1 MVNVS
6 SAPQEKPPLSHAAEK
21 ADLKGRP
28 EHLKDTLKRLLSLAR
43 PESKTLWIGT
53 LFLLLG
59 TLMGLAYPQAIRVII
74 DTALH
79 PEKGHTRMIDLAALA
94 MTAIFLVQGIAVAF
108 RSYLFTVAGERI
120 VTRLRQDLYLRIIRQ
135 EIGFF
140 DQRRTGELINR
151 LASDTTVL
159 QNTVSVNISMAL
171 RFLASA
177 LGAVALLLYTSP
189 ILTGLMLLVVPP
201 VALGAVFFGRTIRKL
216 SREAQDA
223 LAKASEVAEETIGGI
238 RTVRVYSHE
247 PQEFKRY
254 SASVEESFSIA
265 RQRARA
271 TAIFSGAASFAA
283 YGAIAVVL
291 WYGGR
296 LVIAKQMGVG
306 DLTSFVLYTLL
317 LAVSL
322 GALGGL
328 WADFMRAAGAGDRVF
343 ALMDRIPEIPM
354 DEGKVLDEVRGEMRF
369 SEVRFAYPSRPDVEV
384 LKGIDLTLPR
394 GQIIALVG
402 PSGGGKSTVASLM
415 TRLYDPLQGRVLL
428 DGCDLRELNASWLRL
443 QIGVVE
449 QEPMLFSTTIA
460 DNIRYGDPDATDEE
474 VEAAAKAANAHDFIR
489 RFPEGYRTEVGE
501 RGVQLSGG
509 QKQRVAIARAVLK
522 DPRLLILD
530 EATSALDTESE
541 ALVKEALERLM
552 KDRTTLV
559 IAHRLSTVKDAHR
572 VVVIADGQIVQQGTH
587 QELLEQ
593 EGIYLRLV
601 QKQFAGEDRPP
612 TALRK
617 ASVDVSEQT

>member
-1 MVNVS
+1 MADAPSPHTKS
-6 SAPQEKPPLSHAAEK
+6 SVAEK
-21 ADLKGRP
+21 SEMIDPKGRP
-28 EHLKDTLKRLLSLAR
+28 EHLRETLKRLLNLAR
-43 PESKTLWIGT
+43 PEAKTLWIGT

-59 TLMGLAYPQAIRVII
+59 TAMSLSYPQAIRSII

-79 PEKGHTRMIDLAALA
+79 PEKGQYRMIDFAALA
-94 MTAIFLVQGIAVAF
+94 MTAIFLVQGVAIAF

-120 VTRLRQDLYLRIIRQ
+120 VTRLRQDLYHRIIRQ

-159 QNTVSVNISMAL
+159 QNTVSVNISMGL

-177 LGAVALLLYTSP
+177 IGSVGLLLYTSP
-189 ILTGLMLLVVPP
+189 VLTGLMLLVVPP
-201 VALGAVFFGRTIRKL
+201 VALGAVYFGRTIRKL

-247 PQEFKRY
+247 AQELKRY
-254 SASVEESFSIA
+254 SASVEDSFSIA

-271 TAIFSGAASFAA
+271 TAIFSGVASFAA

-296 LVIAKQMGVG
+296 LVIDKQMGVG

-317 LAVSL
+317 LAFSL

-343 ALMDRIPEIPM
+343 ALLDRIPQIPM
-354 DEGKVLDEVRGEMRF
+354 DEGKTLDEVRGEMRF
-369 SEVRFAYPSRPDVEV
+369 SEVRFAYPSRPDIEV
-384 LKGIDLTLPR
+384 LKGLNLTLPR

-402 PSGGGKSTVASLM
+402 PSGGGKSTVASLV
-415 TRLYDPLQGRVLL
+415 TRLYDPLQGAVLL
-428 DGCDLRELNASWLRL
+428 DGHDLRELNASWLRE

-460 DNIRYGDPDATDEE
+460 DNIRYGDPDATDAE
-474 VEAAAKAANAHDFIR
+474 VEAAAKAANAHDFIL
-489 RFPEGYRTEVGE
+489 RFPQGYQTEVGE

-541 ALVKEALERLM
+541 SLVKEALERLM

-559 IAHRLSTVKDAHR
+559 IAHRLSTVKDAHC

-587 QELLEQ
+587 KELLEQ

-612 TALRK
+612 VALRT
-617 ASVDVSEQT
+617 ASEEAPTPLA